1 MIDFTGDIEEQIRQV
16 KELAQ
21 EVTELLKSGNL
32 YTVGEARR
40 FFDEH
45 PELLL
50 EEMEYDLAED
60 ETVAGDNTKIEC
72 VILEV
77 YEKEGY
83 DVTLDYVYFDPQDG
97 SLDFEL
103 YDENNCE
110 TIYSTTID
118 TFEEEKTRVCDI
130 LKNEMEA
137 AAELKVDLIADL
149 HTGNDWYEA
158 K

>member
-1 MIDFTGDIEEQIRQV
+1 MIDFTGDIEDQIRQV

-50 EEMEYDLAED
+50 EEMEYDLAEG
-60 ETVAGDNTKIEC
+60 ETVAGDNTKIERI
-72 VILEV
+72 ILEV

-83 DVTLDYVYFDPQDG
+83 DVTLDYVYFDPRDG

-118 TFEEEKTRVCDI
+118 TFEEEVRKEY
-130 LKNEMEA
+130 NERLNE
-137 AAELKVDLIADL
+137 
-149 HTGNDWYEA
+149 YEQEED
-158 K
+158 